1 MTQRCMYFA
10 DTYCAWCYG
19 FDREFLAFLDKH
31 PEVELEVCMGGL
43 YAGSRVKP
51 LNEWPQLPQVV
62 KDVEAVYPLSL
73 IGFTK
78 QIEAGDYVMNS
89 DQPASVFVRLKE
101 FLSGRQALEL
111 LMRMQEAFFL
121 EGKDLRLA
129 ETYMPIVQVMGL
141 EDQITEVQIEEA
153 LGNPQL
159 AYEDYRKARALGVE
173 SYPTVTML
181 HNGTWYNLRG
191 DALDEAGL
199 EDNFDNIANLV
210 RKSFSCLGC

>member
-1 MTQRCMYFA
+1 
-10 DTYCAWCYG
+10 
-19 FDREFLAFLDKH
+19 
-31 PEVELEVCMGGL
+31 MGGL
-43 YAGSRVKP
+43 YAGSRVKA

-73 IGFTK
+73 TGFTK

-199 EDNFDNIANLV
+199 ENNFDNIANLV

>member
-1 MTQRCMYFA
+1 
-10 DTYCAWCYG
+10 
-19 FDREFLAFLDKH
+19 
-31 PEVELEVCMGGL
+31 
-43 YAGSRVKP
+43 
-51 LNEWPQLPQVV
+51 
-62 KDVEAVYPLSL
+62 
-73 IGFTK
+73 
-78 QIEAGDYVMNS
+78 
-89 DQPASVFVRLKE
+89 
-101 FLSGRQALEL
+101 
-111 LMRMQEAFFL
+111 
-121 EGKDLRLA
+121 
-129 ETYMPIVQVMGL
+129 MPIVQVMGL